1 MANKRIWKCGTNW
14 GGCSTLDIV
23 ADFRI
28 AFFGTDASRIGHYG
42 DVRPGDLIGIAQGT
56 RIIAIAE
63 AMSQCGPLEEIGKEI
78 LPRNIIREYVYDSGV
93 EPKACRVSNILWL
106 EKPIINDRRGGRFY
120 ELKNGSSAYRAVLK
134 TWEAHKNNPVE
145 MHFDIDASK
154 KVFSGKTKRESLFFG
169 GNLRYVIPVYQR
181 AYAWGENEILRLLDD
196 IVDGAKSKE
205 PRFIGSIQVS
215 APRKLLNTVDSYEL
229 IDGQQRLST
238 LLILLR
244 HLGVD
249 YTSNLRTVVNAGS
262 AQRDWDD
269 FREFFNEGFG
279 HKFPLNKYVQASE
292 IIKSWLKSRT
302 EDSEWVSKEELVD
315 YIEKSLY
322 FVVIQ
327 TKAGISKTIQIFN
340 VINTAGMDLDASD
353 LFKIRFYE
361 YLTKTSGPDEAIF
374 AGISRCYQ
382 TVADYNREIGDE
394 AIPMSKVISFFQKV
408 LVAKFALNTELF
420 SMSAQRFFEQLFDC
434 LLEGK
439 KWSGFYGKGIV
450 MALQDLESAINIL
463 IDIDRKTKKYSR
475 LSLFRNFLWETRY
488 GNVVEYYPALACYF
502 NTISRDSLPAMIGFA
517 EQLFKK
523 LVPPSLCF
531 GKVVSDIRFSI
542 LHKLLLTFPQGGTA
556 MDEILNRPWT
566 ARGVREDEM
575 LNNGLNQEIA
585 DRRPWK
591 NLACKLVEF
600 LLSKSEPDKEVI
612 KRLFDTEFDIEHIQ
626 SYEDDDDKE
635 AIWRE
640 WDWEI
645 NGLGNLSMLEFSLN
659 RSIRNY
665 HEKKEE
671 AYRCSHFVSIAKVR
685 PLLNGGRWSLEQAQ
699 TRRRDLTRLI
709 KEYILGK
716 YNEDD
721 VR

>member
-1 MANKRIWKCGTNW
+1 MRIWKCDTNW
-14 GGCSTLDIV
+14 GGCSILEV
-23 ADFRI
+23 FVDFRI
-28 AFFGTDASRIGHYG
+28 VFFGTDVVRIGHYG
-42 DVRPGDLIGIAQGT
+42 DVQPGDLIGIAQGT
-56 RIIAIAE
+56 RIIAVAE
-63 AMSQCGPLEEIGKEI
+63 ATSKFGPLEKIGKRT
-78 LPRNIIREYVYDSGV
+78 LTRNIIREYVHDSGV
-93 EPKACRVSNILWL
+93 KPRACHVSNVLWL

-134 TWEAHKNNPVE
+134 MWEENKNNPVE
-145 MHFDIDASK
+145 MHFDIEASK
-154 KVFSGKTKRESLFFG
+154 KVFYGATKRESLFFG
-169 GNLRYVIPVYQR
+169 DNLRYVIPVYQR

-215 APRKLLNTVDSYEL
+215 APRKLSKTVDSYEL

-238 LLILLR
+238 LLILLL

-249 YTSNLRTVVNAGS
+249 YTSSLRTVVNAGS

-269 FREFFNEGFG
+269 FREFFDVGFG

-292 IIKSWLKSRT
+292 LIKSWLKARE
-302 EDSEWVSKEELVD
+302 EDSDGISNEELVD
-315 YIEKSLY
+315 YIERNLY

-327 TKAGISKTIQIFN
+327 TKAGISKTIKIFN

-361 YLTKTSGPDEAIF
+361 YLTKDTGPDEATF
-374 AGISRCYQ
+374 AGISGCYQ
-382 TVADYNREIGDE
+382 IVADYNREIGDE
-394 AIPMSKVISFFQKV
+394 VIPMSAVISFFQKV

-439 KWSGFYGKGIV
+439 KWPGFYGKGIV
-450 MALQDLESAINIL
+450 ITLQDLELAIDIL
-463 IDIDRKTKKYSR
+463 IDIDRKTKKHTR
-475 LSLFRNFLWETRY
+475 LNLIRNFLWETRY

-502 NTISRDSLPAMIGFA
+502 NAIGRDSLPAIIGFT

-523 LVPPSLCF
+523 LVPPSLYF
-531 GKVVSDIRFSI
+531 GKVVNDVRFSI
-542 LHKLLLTFPQGGTA
+542 LHKLLLTFPQGAVA
-556 MDEILNRPWT
+556 MDEILNRLWIVK
-566 ARGVREDEM
+566 GVREDEM
-575 LNNGLNQEIA
+575 LNRGLNQAIA
-585 DRRPWK
+585 GCRPWK

-600 LLSKSEPDKEVI
+600 LLSKSETDKEVI
-612 KRLFDTEFDIEHIQ
+612 KRLFGTAFDIEHIQ

-635 AIWRE
+635 AIWRK

-671 AYRCSHFVSIAKVR
+671 AYRRSHFVSIAKVR
-685 PLLNGGRWSLEQAQ
+685 PLLNGGRWTLTQAQ
-699 TRRRDLTRLI
+699 ARRNDLTRLI
-709 KEYILGK
+709 KEYIIGK
-716 YNEDD
+716 SNEDD